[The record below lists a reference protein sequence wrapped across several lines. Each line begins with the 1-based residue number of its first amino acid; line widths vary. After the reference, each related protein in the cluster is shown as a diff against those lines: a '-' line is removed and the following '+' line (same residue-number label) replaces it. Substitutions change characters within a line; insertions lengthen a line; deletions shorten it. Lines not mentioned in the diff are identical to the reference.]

1 MMNWDSLTEEQ
12 LQRLAE
18 CRSRKSD
25 IVSIARAYMLNRD
38 YDAETA
44 LVTTLEHLDSNSQFF
59 DLTNDEFDSMIRKL
73 ERMQND

>member
-12 LQRLAE
+12 LERLAE

-25 IVSIARAYMLNRD
+25 IVPIARAYMLNRD